1 MNDMTEKTITLTLT
15 PQDVNIILAGLL
27 ELPAKVSLDV
37 IGRVKQQGDEQMKE
51 PQTKEDNDA

>member
-1 MNDMTEKTITLTLT
+1 MNDKTITLTLT

-37 IGRVKQQGDEQMKE
+37 IGRVKQQGDAQMQAKE
-51 PQTKEDNDA
+51 PEPSDAQ

>member
-1 MNDMTEKTITLTLT
+1 MNDKTITLTLT

>member
-1 MNDMTEKTITLTLT
+1 MTDKTLTLTLT

-37 IGRVKQQGDEQMKE
+37 IGRVKQQGDAQMQE
-51 PQTKEDNDA
+51 PQPAEESNG